1 MAVYKPTNCQPY
13 LTTFDLLECTS
24 GDNYSGEPTLFECK
38 VDTSNTQVTAYAITL
53 YNSDNTQIFP
63 VDANDN
69 PVEPQDNI
77 SFIFDLQSITGIA
90 SGSPISS
97 IGYTNLNSGINGS
110 YLHIPVFVDS
120 AIANWGT
127 VRYNSLIV
135 NVSAEGNVTVN
146 ATSRA
151 QKQEGGTYVE
161 KAVTIENGQQYKWVI
176 TLFQGVKK
184 TTVSGSDD
192 PVFPTSVYEY
202 DMIVTTGQV
211 MGSNNERIQ
220 SYLSDQIYVD
230 YYIQPV
236 QIYDR
241 TIVDE
246 EKGIWTCSKIDI
258 PDGVPRVRIKN
269 YDSSYGYIY
278 PQTGDSGFTA
288 DQINNSSAY
297 NGFQIYSMGNNP
309 EDLTE
314 TRKVAIANAQD
325 AIPWTWN
332 DYLTDLGQSYGTQ
345 VYYIPTS
352 SSAFTAATENRT
364 FYPFDV
370 IRAGRKDYSTIIGL
384 ETTSSGVSW
393 QNCFVQDGSFT
404 EGLAVT
410 SDTRVVLNAQHAS
423 NDYGNVP
430 EGQQEPSDVGQRVGG
445 NITSGSPF
453 NGIYVPSIVF
463 QETVRDADNSVVE
476 GWAKVT
482 ITWNR
487 STDANTWGSLMNSI
501 VYISGTG
508 VGKVTV
514 GSEAYEDGFQ
524 FDRGINIQT
533 RRWGDDNRPLDS
545 STAYGAINSTPVK
558 FYTELPEEI
567 YTFTG
572 DPLTNNENINTVGL
586 ILYNGTLN
594 NLDANGFVT
603 LYIRPFIGLEPK
615 MWFRELTTSES
626 ASRFFLIESVNETTW
641 AVKYDPDEVWT
652 GNTVGGT
659 AATNKLFDI
668 NQRYQ
673 IRTFYKS
680 SDENPFNL
688 YSNPTVTMT
697 FGPMNKEDWVSGQ
710 GGNLYGTSGP
720 DPVTIASRSFTVSA
734 KYSQAQYIWWKSF
747 NYTLYDMVGNQIA
760 TSGDRYDGLMDHT
773 FYGLV
778 DGNRYTLVLTIE
790 TYSGNILS
798 LQQELL
804 CSFTEQEIS
813 DSFPFDLTFDCSINA
828 VRASFRL
835 TGYIVPNVVDA
846 KGNPTGRTV
855 SRADNENDTSPKI
868 KGVSYVN
875 GAMLIAG
882 GANGIDEEGVTYTH
896 TSDGIEQIFG
906 RSPLS
911 TENNTVL
918 IESSHTPTSTRFAG
932 NFLCAYFS
940 PDNSEDVLPDDYKF
954 VVYIPDELIIDNE
967 GTHAN
972 PDRNK
977 VFYDVLGSNGA
988 SVLSDGPGEATLY
1001 LQGSSAPEASGK
1013 WRNDLI
1019 FLPEWQPSELENRF
1033 GSSSVVNYKPVD
1045 DAVFDMS
1052 NGISTQSYYKN
1063 INGPFNTTAEY
1074 IQKESGQGDNRIAID
1089 WVSQAGSASQLKNPL
1104 ILENDTLIQESSTS
1118 SANSIFVSMQTSD
1131 GDDFQASDHVLDE
1144 DEEPS
1149 TYNNFVLVNKMPT
1162 LWGDGGFVIASTTG
1176 ETTLWPI
1183 VSISATEE
1191 NGSGPH
1197 VATGYIARSYFEQTD
1212 KDNCFVWND
1221 DPVVVNEVTYNGRW
1235 FDGWGID
1242 NNTATVEGSVIGL
1255 NEDDEV
1261 VSVTRTYTQ
1270 EYDADDSNRIYV
1282 GNQTQIT
1289 DGSLTRGE
1297 RSAIISRTFVIQA
1310 NIGLNEESS
1319 TITTPDVRVYITN
1332 N

>member
-13 LTTFDLLECTS
+13 LTTFDLLDCIEEQTA
-24 GDNYSGEPTLFECK
+24 TLFECK
-38 VDTSNTQVTAYAITL
+38 VDTSNREVTAYAMTL
-53 YNSDNTQIFP
+53 YNSENTQIFP
-63 VDANDN
+63 VDTEGN
-69 PVEPQDNI
+69 PVEPQNNI
-77 SFIFDLQSITGIA
+77 TFVSDLKSITGISGLPIA
-90 SGSPISS
+90 SS
-97 IGYTNLNSGINGS
+97 GYTNLNSGINGS
-110 YLHIPVFVDS
+110 YLHIPFFVGS
-120 AIANWGT
+120 AQ
-127 VRYNSLIV
+127 YNSYSPSGSSIMYNMLRVAQGAEGEII
-135 NVSAEGNVTVN
+135 VSATNRVTTQSSIVI
-146 ATSRA
+146 T
-151 QKQEGGTYVE
+151 
-161 KAVTIENGQQYKWVI
+161 NGQQYKWVI
-176 TLFQGVKK
+176 TLFQGVEKNQG
-184 TTVSGSDD
+184 TNN
-192 PVFPTSVYEY
+192 PVFPKSIYQY

-220 SYLSDQIYVD
+220 SYLSEEIYVD
-230 YYIQPV
+230 YYVQPV
-236 QIYDR
+236 RFNGGI
-241 TIVDE
+241 TIDDE
-246 EKGIWTCSKIDI
+246 ELGLWHPTVSNEE
-258 PDGVPRVRIKN
+258 PDPVGSRVMIKN

-278 PQTGDSGFTA
+278 PMTGGSGFAPNT
-288 DQINNSSAY
+288 IKKGNSSENA
-297 NGFQIYSMGNNP
+297 NAFQIYTMANNS
-309 EDLTE
+309 EDLTA
-314 TRKVAIANAQD
+314 TRMVAVVPYATV
-325 AIPWTWN
+325 PWTWEQMLSDEGSSNGAQSFYVYVGN
-332 DYLTDLGQSYGTQ
+332 DIS
-345 VYYIPTS
+345 IPT
-352 SSAFTAATENRT
+352 T
-364 FYPFDV
+364 FYPFDTTYEPTLLGGV
-370 IRAGRKDYSTIIGL
+370 ESNPINQFLQGDTKTI
-384 ETTSSGVSW
+384 
-393 QNCFVQDGSFT
+393 
-404 EGLAVT
+404 AVT
-410 SDTRVVLNAQHAS
+410 EQARIVLNYQAKN
-423 NDYGNVP
+423 NDYYANHLPSEWQSYPLISNP
-430 EGQQEPSDVGQRVGG
+430 E
-445 NITSGSPF
+445 NASPY
-453 NGIYVPSIVF
+453 NGIYTPTISVDSRVQIGGSS
-463 QETVRDADNSVVE
+463 EDTDNYYR
-476 GWAKVT
+476 KVT
-482 ITWNR
+482 ITWR
-487 STDANTWGSLMNSI
+487 RASDANTWGELSNKVVMVTWSGDGNSAKF
-501 VYISGTG
+501 G
-508 VGKVTV
+508 GK
-514 GSEAYEDGFQ
+514 
-524 FDRGINIQT
+524 NIQT
-533 RRWGDDNRPLDS
+533 QVYDDDGNPIEDQTTVGTLNAS
-545 STAYGAINSTPVK
+545 PVK
-558 FYTELPEEI
+558 FIEEKAISI
-567 YTFTG
+567 YTH
-572 DPLTNNENINTVGL
+572 DRMSNNEYINNTGI
-586 ILYNGTLN
+586 ILYNDDPSTTQRTL
-594 NLDANGFVT
+594 AT
-603 LYIRPFIGLEPK
+603 LYVRPYIGLEPM
-615 MWFRELTTSES
+615 MWIRELGLSDAT
-626 ASRFFLIESVNETTW
+626 SRFFLVQNVNTTTW
-641 AVKYDPDEVWT
+641 AVKYYPNQVYVGNQIPDNEN
-652 GNTVGGT
+652 GNASSAIFEIG
-659 AATNKLFDI
+659 
-668 NQRYQ
+668 QRYQ

-710 GGNLYGTSGP
+710 GGNLYGTSGS

-734 KYSQAQYIWWKSF
+734 EYSQVQYIWWKSF

-760 TSGDRYDGLMDHT
+760 TSGDRYDGLMDYT

-813 DSFPFDLTFDCSINA
+813 GSFPFDLTFDCSINA

-846 KGNPTGRTV
+846 NGNPTGRTV
-855 SRADNENDTSPKI
+855 SRADNENNTSPKI

-896 TSDGIEQIFG
+896 TSDGMEQILG

-918 IESSHTPTSTRFAG
+918 IESSHTPTSTQFAG

-940 PDNSEDVLPDDYKF
+940 PDDSEDVLPDDYKF

-1019 FLPEWQPSELENRF
+1019 FLPKWQPSELENRF

-1052 NGISTQSYYKN
+1052 GGISTRSYYKN
-1063 INGPFNTTAEY
+1063 INGPFNTMAEY

-1089 WVSQAGSASQLKNPL
+1089 WASQAGSASQLKNPL
-1104 ILENDTLIQESSTS
+1104 ISENDTLIQESSTS
-1118 SANSIFVSMQTSD
+1118 SANSIFVSIQTSD

-1162 LWGDGGFVIASTTG
+1162 LWGDGGFVIASATD

-1221 DPVVVNEVTYNGRW
+1221 DPVVVNEVTCNGRW

-1255 NEDDEV
+1255 NEDDKV

-1282 GNQTQIT
+1282 GNQSQIT
-1289 DGSLTRGE
+1289 DGSLTGSE
-1297 RSAIISRTFVIQA
+1297 RSAITSRTFVIQA

-1319 TITTPDVRVYITN
+1319 TITNPDVRVYITN